1 MRLELNQWEPHLL
14 EVANLSLELALYPNL
29 LLLRLQLHW
38 QSNCFFDYLW
48 MKYFCFFLGRVTKM
62 RKMNV
67 TSITNPAVIFREA
80 ASSCSMEERAG

>member
-1 MRLELNQWEPHLL
+1 MRLELNQREPHLL
-14 EVANLSLELALYPNL
+14 EVASLSLELAPYPNL
-29 LLLRLQLHW
+29 LLLQLHW

-48 MKYFCFFLGRVTKM
+48 MKDFCFFLGRVTKM

>member
-1 MRLELNQWEPHLL
+1 MNEAGMKSVE
-14 EVANLSLELALYPNL
+14 AALAESCQSVFRTCTVPQLA
-29 LLLRLQLHW
+29 LHW
-38 QSNCFFDYLW
+38 QSNCFFNYLW
-48 MKYFCFFLGRVTKM
+48 MKDFCFFLGRVTKM